1 MAPPAPSA
9 VDELPPPSRL
19 LPLAAQ
25 HVLAMIAAPVSS
37 VFLIAAG
44 LRLPAD
50 RTASL
55 LSATLIL
62 CGAGA
67 LLQSFGVLG
76 TGARLPFMMLPGGAA
91 VAVFLRIAREH
102 GAATASGSVLL
113 AAALLLAVL
122 PLYARIVR
130 FFPPLVMGATVLVIG
145 VNMIDVAAPMALGGR
160 RLALLTLAATA
171 LGFLLLRGVWRQLSV
186 LLGIAVGTAAAALTG
201 AAVPAVPGTDVLALP
216 RLLPYGAPHFD
227 LLAALP
233 LMVFAL
239 ASLAE
244 ATGQT
249 VLNSEAVGRTP
260 DPARDVPRTA
270 RADALTSLGAGL
282 LGGAVMVTSAENIGI
297 VQLTGVRSRFVTAAA
312 GALLVLCGLLAPV
325 TRLLAALPAPVVG
338 GASLVIYAVIAAM
351 GVDMLRRT
359 ALADPGAVTV
369 VALTLLAG
377 LLPLLSPQLYE
388 PLPAWARALFGNGV
402 PAAALTAV
410 ALSALFRRLGT
421 GRPRPPQDIAR
432 VSPSK

>member
-9 VDELPPPSRL
+9 VDELPPLSRL

-145 VNMIDVAAPMALGGR
+145 VNMIDVAAPMG
-160 RLALLTLAATA
+160 
-171 LGFLLLRGVWRQLSV
+171 S
-186 LLGIAVGTAAAALTG
+186 
-201 AAVPAVPGTDVLALP
+201 
-216 RLLPYGAPHFD
+216 
-227 LLAALP
+227 
-233 LMVFAL
+233 
-239 ASLAE
+239 
-244 ATGQT
+244 
-249 VLNSEAVGRTP
+249 
-260 DPARDVPRTA
+260 
-270 RADALTSLGAGL
+270 
-282 LGGAVMVTSAENIGI
+282 
-297 VQLTGVRSRFVTAAA
+297 AAA
-312 GALLVLCGLLAPV
+312 GSHCSPSPPPHSASCCC
-325 TRLLAALPAPVVG
+325 AAC
-338 GASLVIYAVIAAM
+338 
-351 GVDMLRRT
+351 
-359 ALADPGAVTV
+359 
-369 VALTLLAG
+369 
-377 LLPLLSPQLYE
+377 
-388 PLPAWARALFGNGV
+388 
-402 PAAALTAV
+402 
-410 ALSALFRRLGT
+410 GT
-421 GRPRPPQDIAR
+421 GRSRPPQEVAR